1 MYEAKERERK
11 ALPWHVSDRLWL
23 EVLRWSVG
31 YGVGLRALRALG
43 WMAVF
48 ALVGWVVA
56 MCGTRERR
64 LSPWTL
70 LWYSVSYTVPGFSV
84 AKDDEADVKVS
95 LRARSWLYVQRLIC
109 YGLALLAGAAALGIV
124 QP

>member
-1 MYEAKERERK
+1 
-11 ALPWHVSDRLWL
+11 
-23 EVLRWSVG
+23 
-31 YGVGLRALRALG
+31 
-43 WMAVF
+43 MAVF

-56 MCGTRERR
+56 MCATRGRR
-64 LSPWTL
+64 PSPWSL

-95 LRARSWLYVQRLIC
+95 LRARSWFYAQRLIC